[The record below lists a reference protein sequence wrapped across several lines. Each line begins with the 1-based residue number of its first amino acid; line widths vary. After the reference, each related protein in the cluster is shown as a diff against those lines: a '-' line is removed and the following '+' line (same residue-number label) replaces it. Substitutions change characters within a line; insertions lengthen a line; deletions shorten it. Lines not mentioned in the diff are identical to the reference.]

1 MFSFRRARDKDPNF
15 EYYIG
20 RLIGASEMVS
30 HWMQLRED
38 PEAKEMGRRLGMVV
52 AWFLDERPRSPRTPA
67 VRVTSL
73 TGPELTDE
81 QVTLVTPPKPGRGEV
96 T

>member
-1 MFSFRRARDKDPNF
+1 MLSFRRSRDKDPNF

-38 PEAKEMGRRLGMVV
+38 PEAKEMGKRLGMVV

-67 VRVTSL
+67 VRSREVAE
-73 TGPELTDE
+73 PDE
-81 QVTLVTPPKPGRGEV
+81 EVTLVKPPKPTPQAEGR
-96 T
+96 